1 MPEYLMIEMISWIQ
15 NSFKENSGH
24 WLNPSFSFHRRFG
37 GQGKNHLLARQAFP
51 SLPVSSSWSPLR
63 RDSWAMPLR
72 GSFGRVKTMATCP
85 VRPSAARRPQT
96 AGLL

>member
-51 SLPVSSSWSPLR
+51 SLPVSSS
-63 RDSWAMPLR
+63 
-72 GSFGRVKTMATCP
+72 
-85 VRPSAARRPQT
+85 
-96 AGLL
+96 